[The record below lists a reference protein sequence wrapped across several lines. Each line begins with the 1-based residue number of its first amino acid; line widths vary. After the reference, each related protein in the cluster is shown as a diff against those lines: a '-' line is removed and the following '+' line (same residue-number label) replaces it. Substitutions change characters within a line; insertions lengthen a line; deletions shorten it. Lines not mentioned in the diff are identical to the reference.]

1 MRRNDS
7 ELVDE
12 PAFGGIGL
20 GTRTGFDS
28 SCWTPGIVGGEILA
42 FAFAFAAAGAVTSGM
57 ERENKWLTINQNHEP
72 MHMTKQEKRI
82 LTLSCMTCKKTVPLV
97 LKVIS
102 SRKRTYHDLL
112 CEECKIYLLGN
123 HFDSSNPLPR
133 ILSDV
138 LVSTNLSNPR
148 EGLQQRTAGRS
159 YFAAHLRWVLF
170 QGLRHE
176 RR

>member
-12 PAFGGIGL
+12 LAFGGIGL
-20 GTRTGFDS
+20 ATRTGFDIS
-28 SCWTPGIVGGEILA
+28 SWTPEIAGGGIS
-42 FAFAFAAAGAVTSGM
+42 AFAFAAAGAVTSGM
-57 ERENKWLTINQNHEP
+57 ERENKWLTINQDHEP

-82 LTLSCMTCKKTVPLV
+82 LTLSCMTCKKPVPLV

-123 HFDSSNPLPR
+123 HFDSSNPLPK

-159 YFAAHLRWVLF
+159 YFAAHLHWVPF